1 MFMYAPSM
9 AIKKVLSPT
18 RPWEFDW
25 SPAPGKRKRK
35 RFATKREAEAFQAK
49 TMQAVRSGVYVDP
62 KLSTKMTV
70 DDLYKD
76 WMERVSTVG
85 ARGRQPIAVSTRQ
98 NYERVYLNH
107 VRPRWGKT
115 PLSMIHHDDV
125 ATWVATMTRNG
136 EPVGENTRRRVAL
149 VFGRIL
155 GHAVKMRVLATNPA
169 KDAGGGADYVP
180 MAPVQRKHVYLTGKQ
195 LSELAYAADPHTDLV
210 LVMGTCGLR
219 WSEAAALR
227 PRHLFL
233 DGDEPFA
240 RISEAWS
247 GEGKERHISTTKSR
261 KDRKVPIPVKVAER
275 LRVRTLGMSPD
286 ALVFPS
292 RSGGEIHRGHFGTRV
307 LGDASAAVG
316 LNRVTPHDFRHTAV
330 SLAIAG
336 GASVKVVQRI
346 AGHAS
351 ATMTLDVY
359 ADLFEDD
366 LFESARSVNAMLP
379 DLDMN
384 NSGHPDP
391 LHASAGAAVSPASQ
405 A

>member
-1 MFMYAPSM
+1 M

-49 TMQAVRSGVYVDP
+49 TMQAVRSGTYIDP

-70 DDLYKD
+70 DDLYAE
-76 WMERVSTVG
+76 WLERVSTVG
-85 ARGRQPIAVSTRQ
+85 ARGRQPIAASTRQ
-98 NYERVYLNH
+98 NYERVYETH
-107 VRPRWGKT
+107 IRPRWGKT

-125 ATWVATMTRNG
+125 AAWVATMTRNG
-136 EPVGENTRRRVAL
+136 VQVGENTRRRAAL

-155 GHAVKMRVLATNPA
+155 GHAVKMRLLATNPA
-169 KDAGGGADYVP
+169 KDAAGGADYVP
-180 MAPVQRKHVYLTGKQ
+180 MALVKRKHVYLTGK
-195 LSELAYAADPHTDLV
+195 ELAAFADAAAPHTDLV

-233 DGDEPFA
+233 DGDQPYA
-240 RISEAWS
+240 AVSEAWS
-247 GEGKERHISTTKSR
+247 GEGRERTISTTKS
-261 KDRKVPIPVKVAER
+261 KKGRKVPIPVKVAQR
-275 LRVRTLGMSPD
+275 LRHRVAGMGRDS
-286 ALVFPS
+286 LVFPS
-292 RSGGEIHRGHFGTRV
+292 RSGGEIHRGNFRTRT
-307 LGDASAAVG
+307 LGDASAAIG
-316 LNRVTPHDFRHTAV
+316 RDTVTPHDLRHTAV
-330 SLAIAG
+330 SLAISG

-379 DLDMN
+379 DLGLN
-384 NSGHPDP
+384 N
-391 LHASAGAAVSPASQ
+391 
-405 A
+405 